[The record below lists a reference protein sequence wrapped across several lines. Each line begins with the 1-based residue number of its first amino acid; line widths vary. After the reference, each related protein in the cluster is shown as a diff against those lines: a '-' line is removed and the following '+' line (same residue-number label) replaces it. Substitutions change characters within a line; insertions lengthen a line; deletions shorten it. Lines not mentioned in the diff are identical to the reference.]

1 MKSFGRWFIILLPM
15 FLFICVY
22 SKRPLFD
29 TEEPRNP
36 SDDADNEEKAKADA
50 LAVRK
55 ATKRARGTAA
65 AAAEEPAED
74 PEAAAAEEPAEDPE
88 VAALAETKAAAK
100 RAKQAAAAEKQED
113 PAPAQGCCCFLG
125 VSFKAAVVRQN
136 KWFSDEPLL
145 TP

>member
-74 PEAAAAEEPAEDPE
+74 PEAAAAEEEPAEDPKA
-88 VAALAETKAAAK
+88 AALAEKKAAK
-100 RAKQAAAAEKQED
+100 RAKKAAAAEKQED
-113 PAPAQGCCCFLG
+113 PAP
-125 VSFKAAVVRQN
+125 
-136 KWFSDEPLL
+136 
-145 TP
+145 T